1 MWIAGAGSSYS
12 GDGWTLGLKYSHGNY
27 DGDFLG
33 DGNGTEGALKLNRVA
48 LTGIYNLAPG
58 IDLDADLEYTWYS
71 DHRDATPG
79 ETDDYQAFEIDL
91 GSSLS
96 F

>member
-12 GDGWTLGLKYSHGNY
+12 GDGWTLGLKYSHGNS
-27 DGDFLG
+27 DGDVLG